1 MSDELEPSESW
12 RRKAGSTML
21 AMILA
26 LAAMWVRSQF
36 ATDSFAFDVGHQH
49 YRLSSTSSYGIS
61 LACWHSERPP
71 IMLDVAYWFLIIILT
86 PISSWLLLCDPP
98 RSSIPTSEDE

>member
-1 MSDELEPSESW
+1 
-12 RRKAGSTML
+12 ML
-21 AMILA
+21 AIILV

-61 LACWHSERPP
+61 LACWHSERRP
-71 IMLDVAYWFLIIILT
+71 ITLDVSYWYLIIILT
-86 PISSWLLLCDPP
+86 PLSAWLLLCDLP
-98 RSSIPTSEDE
+98 RSSKPTSEDE

>member
-1 MSDELEPSESW
+1 MSDELEHSDGW
-12 RRKAGSTML
+12 RRKTGSAML
-21 AMILA
+21 AIILS
-26 LAAMWVRSQF
+26 LAAMWARSQF

-71 IMLDVAYWFLIIILT
+71 ITLDVAYWFLIIILT
-86 PISSWLLLCDPP
+86 PLSAWLLLCDPP
-98 RSSIPTSEDE
+98 QSSEPASED